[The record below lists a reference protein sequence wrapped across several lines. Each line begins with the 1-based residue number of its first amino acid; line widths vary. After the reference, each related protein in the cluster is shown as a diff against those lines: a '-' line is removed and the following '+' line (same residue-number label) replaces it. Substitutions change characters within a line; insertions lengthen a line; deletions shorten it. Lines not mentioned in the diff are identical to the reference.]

1 MGWRSAHDKHGVK
14 VKVKVGR
21 KRRKISSEGGIEKW
35 TRWKRYFVFIMLD
48 EYETFKKKKH

>member
-21 KRRKISSEGGIEKW
+21 KRRKISSEGVHVNGGVTSGI
-35 TRWKRYFVFIMLD
+35 YFIYNYFL
-48 EYETFKKKKH
+48 KKNG